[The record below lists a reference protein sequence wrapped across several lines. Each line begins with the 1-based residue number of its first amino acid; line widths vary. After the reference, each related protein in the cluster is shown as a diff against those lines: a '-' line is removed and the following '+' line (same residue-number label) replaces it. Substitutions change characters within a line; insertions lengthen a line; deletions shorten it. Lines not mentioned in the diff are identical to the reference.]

1 MLYRWLTSCSDKIG
15 LKIHPHNFRH
25 GFATLLLAK
34 SWSNRGRAAA
44 YLGCSVS
51 VLETYYGW
59 IDKRQKLEEV
69 QDLLAEALAGK

>member
-1 MLYRWLTSCSDKIG
+1 MTAQHTVAVIG
-15 LKIHPHNFRH
+15 AGDMGH
-25 GFATLLLAK
+25 GFATLLLAR

-51 VLETYYGW
+51 VLDTYYGW

-69 QDLLAEALAGK
+69 QDLLVEVLACQ